1 MFDPRVNLKRFFAKD
16 DGQVGKYVFLVDEAH
31 NLVDRAS
38 SMYSAVLI
46 KEDFLEAKKII
57 KNYSVKT
64 TRAIDRCNR
73 EFLAQK
79 RQLVGLDY
87 MELASIGDLEF
98 ALMNLYSALETF
110 LEDHRH
116 IKERKEVME
125 LYIKLNTI

>member
-1 MFDPRVNLKRFFAKD
+1 M
-16 DGQVGKYVFLVDEAH
+16 
-31 NLVDRAS
+31 DRAS

-73 EFLAQK
+73 EFLALK

-116 IKERKEVME
+116 IKRTQRGNGVLFQDQYLFKHQGSGG
-125 LYIKLNTI
+125 